1 MADFHGKLGRKQEEA
16 IIAVLSTRTVEEAA
30 RACNTP
36 PRTLYRWQKE
46 PAFDKAFQEARR
58 RAFGQAT
65 ARLQHGASVAA
76 TTLLKVML
84 DTATPASTKV
94 RAAQCVLTHAAKAI
108 ELEDIEARVSERE
121 RAADETSKRK

>member
-94 RAAQCVLTHAAKAI
+94 RAAECVLTHAAKAI